1 MLARDA
7 SGRKLF
13 CTYIFY
19 FVIYIYVNMLIYV
32 YFEGFTYRNKLYSY
46 ND

>member
-1 MLARDA
+1 MVVCMLARNA
-7 SGRKLF
+7 SWKKN
-13 CTYIFY
+13 Y

-46 ND
+46 NDW